1 MAAINNPP
9 PNTNNLLSS
18 TGIVNSSQV
27 YTGTTISTT
36 GLSNWNT
43 SPTYNWYILES
54 PISEINGVFVNIG
67 SNLRLKPNDET
78 YKPEP
83 LLLKFALGD
92 LDLLLNNIYL
102 KSITYLPYIKLK
114 KDHGNY
120 MFSDCNITEIEIP
133 QPSLGG
139 FELYIT
145 MSLTYKILMFKK

>member
-1 MAAINNPP
+1 MVTINNPLP
-9 PNTNNLLSS
+9 NNLLSP

-27 YTGTTISTT
+27 YTGTSISTT